1 MNTYGPTE
9 STVALTEVKVDR
21 ELAVNE
27 NPLPVG
33 RVKRGSAIEIWDEQ
47 GKAMPD
53 GESGEII
60 LMGDTVSTG
69 YHQREELSRK
79 SFFMC
84 RRNDEVLRGYR
95 TGDSGYLKNGMLYY
109 LGRLDR
115 QIKLHG
121 YRIEL
126 DDIEQNLLRLDRV
139 KNAVVT
145 ANERDEKITGLTAH
159 IVYDRK
165 VEDGR
170 QEARRM
176 KEELKEFLPEYMIP
190 KRIRFL
196 DSIPMTANGKVDR
209 KMLQG
214 AVR

>member
-1 MNTYGPTE
+1 MDLYTCLACGSAVGDDKRGAGGLSEDVQAYGGLRRQGVGVYAIFCRCMPGGSEICTEIASIAPGILFAEEQLTNRTALQLQERFPKAVIVNTYGPTE

-84 RRNDEVLRGYR
+84 RRNDEVLRG
-95 TGDSGYLKNGMLYY
+95 
-109 LGRLDR
+109 
-115 QIKLHG
+115 
-121 YRIEL
+121 
-126 DDIEQNLLRLDRV
+126 
-139 KNAVVT
+139 
-145 ANERDEKITGLTAH
+145 IT
-159 IVYDRK
+159 
-165 VEDGR
+165 
-170 QEARRM
+170 QE
-176 KEELKEFLPEYMIP
+176 IP
-190 KRIRFL
+190 AI
-196 DSIPMTANGKVDR
+196 
-209 KMLQG
+209 
-214 AVR
+214 